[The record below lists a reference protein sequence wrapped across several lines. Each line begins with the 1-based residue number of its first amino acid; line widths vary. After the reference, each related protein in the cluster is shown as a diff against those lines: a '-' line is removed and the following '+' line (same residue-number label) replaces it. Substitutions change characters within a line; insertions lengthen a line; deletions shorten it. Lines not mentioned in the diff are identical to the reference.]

1 MGAHRLLLNYTPQL
15 ILPPSVPFLPGE
27 HFLAL
32 RSKGIRLIQ
41 KHFARLHTD
50 PDAQGDTFVID
61 VSDQLHDTSM
71 DVATAIVSISCL
83 GLFGVI
89 YIPVQ
94 HWHGIQQHG
103 FNAYDGASFVTQ
115 CPIIPGDVFRYQFT
129 VPNQTVRYEHTV
141 AS

>member
-1 MGAHRLLLNYTPQL
+1 MGAHRPLLNYTPQL
-15 ILPPSVPFLPGE
+15 IPLPSVRFLLGE
-27 HFLAL
+27 HFPPL
-32 RSKGIRLIQ
+32 RSKGIRLVQ
-41 KHFARLHTD
+41 KHYAQRYTN

-61 VSDQLHDTSM
+61 VSNQLHDTSM
-71 DVATAIVSISCL
+71 DVATSIVSISCL

-94 HWHGIQQHG
+94 HWHGIRQHT

-129 VPNQTVRYEHTV
+129 VPSQTVRYGRTV